1 MQHYA
6 SPIFMAFAISLFFNA
21 VVANGKSTTTPK
33 TTTDENDN
41 NRGVIII
48 DDELVGCC
56 ESFGYG
62 EYMVKCC
69 FDYQDNVKQSACL
82 RHKLGGGQ
90 RHYANKQ
97 CSAVKQEKE
106 EISEPL
112 TRKIST
118 TTTTT
123 TSFQAYVSDSTS
135 TATMDENDKNRG
147 ASTIDDELVGCCE
160 SFGYGSFMV
169 KCCFDYQDNV
179 KQSAC
184 LRHKLGGGQR
194 HYANKQCSAVK
205 QEKEEISEPLTRK
218 ISTATTK
225 TTSFQA
231 YVSYSISTATMDEND
246 KNRAVSITDD
256 EPSVSAVPIKATLAM
271 HDRDSNRGGTD
282 TDDDELVGCCEYFGY
297 GSFMVKCCFSYQD
310 NVKQSACVS
319 ECCGG
324 GRRHHANKQ
333 CSTVKQ
339 EKAVSASSS
348 LLPAMTLFIFCFMP
362 YFV

>member
-62 EYMVKCC
+62 EY
-69 FDYQDNVKQSACL
+69 
-82 RHKLGGGQ
+82 
-90 RHYANKQ
+90 
-97 CSAVKQEKE
+97 
-106 EISEPL
+106 
-112 TRKIST
+112 
-118 TTTTT
+118 
-123 TSFQAYVSDSTS
+123 
-135 TATMDENDKNRG
+135 
-147 ASTIDDELVGCCE
+147 
-160 SFGYGSFMV
+160 MV

-297 GSFMVKCCFSYQD
+297 GSFMVKCCFRYQD
-310 NVKQSACVS
+310 NVKQSACLREVL
-319 ECCGG
+319 GG

-339 EKAVSASSS
+339 EKEEISEPLTQRISATTTSSFQAYVPDSTTKTTIDEKQEKAVSKSSS